1 MSRRGLE
8 MAARA
13 RALVGT
19 PFRPQGRDP
28 RYGLDCVGTA
38 AAAAGISEREVR
50 RDYALRGQRLA
61 EIEHELCEFGWRPVP
76 GGRTEPG
83 DVIVC
88 RTGPAQ
94 FHLAVMLVGS
104 FVHADAGLRRVVERP
119 MPLPWPVEG
128 VWRRAEEEEGEDLWQ
143 PSS

>member
-28 RYGLDCVGTA
+28 RFGLDCVGTA
-38 AAAAGISEREVR
+38 AAAAGLPSDEVR
-50 RDYALRGQRLA
+50 RDYGLRGQRLA
-61 EIEHELCEFGWRPVP
+61 EIEHELCEYGWRPVP
-76 GGRTEPG
+76 GVKTAPG

-94 FHLAVMLVGS
+94 FHLAIAILKS

-128 VWRRAEEEEGEDLWQ
+128 IWRRAEDLEGDE
-143 PSS
+143 

>member
-1 MSRRGLE
+1 

-38 AAAAGISEREVR
+38 AAAAGLSGGEVP
-50 RDYALRGQRLA
+50 RDYPLRGQRLA

-76 GGRTEPG
+76 GTKTAPG

-94 FHLAVMLVGS
+94 FHLAVALVTS
-104 FVHADAGLRRVVERP
+104 VVHADAGLRRVVERP
-119 MPLPWPVEG
+119 WPLPWPIEG
-128 VWRRAEEEEGEDLWQ
+128 VWRCAAGEEEGED
-143 PSS
+143 